1 MKIKDKIELNAIDE
15 NSDLEQRVKELEK
28 LKIFLKDYV
37 VDISVIDEATSAA
50 NKGKGNELP
59 ESEQGVDNNERIY
72 GGVDE
77 D

>member
-1 MKIKDKIELNAIDE
+1 MEIKDKIESDAKKRNI
-15 NSDLEQRVKELEK
+15 DLEQRVKELEK
-28 LKIFLKDYV
+28 LKLFLKDYV